1 MSTTATT
8 VISAVGLSRATSAYR
23 HPDGRS
29 TRRPRPWTYTRIE
42 VLATLRRPDTIF
54 FTILMP
60 LGMYLLFGQMSDF
73 STVDVGRGNISA
85 SIMVNMSTYSA
96 AIAATSV
103 AASAAVEQAGGWGR
117 QVALTP
123 GGMRTYV
130 VTKLLTAL
138 AIATLPVAIIFAAGA
153 VTAAQMDAPWV
164 WGSSFVLALLAAIPF
179 SLFGLAAGLWVPAQG
194 AVGVAS
200 ASVSVLAFL
209 GNIFMPL
216 DGVLFT
222 IAHYTPLY
230 GPGNLA
236 VRPIQGGT
244 VASMTSSVT
253 EALWI
258 PVTNL
263 VAWTLFF
270 ALLCLLARRRGTAR
284 Q

>member
-1 MSTTATT
+1 MSTTTATT
-8 VISAVGLSRATSAYR
+8 MSTPSLPRAASTPRHTDGRATR
-23 HPDGRS
+23 H
-29 TRRPRPWTYTRIE
+29 PRPWTYTRVEI
-42 VLATLRRPDTIF
+42 LATLRRPDTIF

-60 LGMYLLFGQMSDF
+60 VGMYLLFGQMSDF
-73 STVDVGRGNISA
+73 STTDIGRGNISA

-153 VTAAQMDAPWV
+153 ATAAQLDAPWV
-164 WGSSFVLALLAAIPF
+164 WVSSFVLALVAAIPF

-216 DGVLFT
+216 NGILFT

-236 VRPIQGGT
+236 VRPIQGDV
-244 VASMTSSVT
+244 VASMTGSVT

-270 ALLCLLARRRGTAR
+270 ALLCLLARHRGTVR
-284 Q
+284 R